1 MDISGGHQLD
11 VVHNI
16 FKTRLDPSGRPI
28 HSEKQSLYS
37 SQLCVCVRDSG
48 IVGSSDSV

>member
-11 VVHNI
+11 VIHNI

-37 SQLCVCVRDSG
+37 LLSRSLFFFV
-48 IVGSSDSV
+48 